1 MCAGTSCR
9 DRGEDL
15 TNDLEER
22 PLAATIEVRDLS
34 HTYSAGTP
42 FQHDA
47 VKHMSFS
54 VEKGEFL
61 GIIGHTGSG
70 KSTLIQQLN
79 GLIQPTSGRV
89 IVDGFD
95 MNEKKQRAAG
105 RKLVGMV
112 FQYPNYQLFDSTVY
126 DDICFGLKNLKLPE
140 EEIRTRAYEAM
151 ELVGLDTKQ
160 DAEKSPF
167 ELSGGKKRR
176 AALAGII
183 AMRPKY
189 LVMDEPMAG
198 LDPSGR
204 REVMKTIEGLRA
216 ELGCS
221 VIMVSHSME
230 DVARSAERIAVL
242 NNGKV
247 YAVGTPTEIFSRTA
261 ELASIGLDT
270 PATAQLVEK
279 LRGMGCKIPDGLY
292 TNEKFEKWLKEVLH
306 NA

>member
-1 MCAGTSCR
+1 MNYTSAEANKLLKKLNDEYTALLDKETRSR
-9 DRGEDL
+9 DFRAAMGEDVASVRPAYDCVETQARL
-15 TNDLEER
+15 AALEEKIR
-22 PLAATIEVRDLS
+22 RL
-34 HTYSAGTP
+34 
-42 FQHDA
+42 
-47 VKHMSFS
+47 KHAINCFNTTH
-54 VEKGEFL
+54 F
-61 GIIGHTGSG
+61 
-70 KSTLIQQLN
+70 
-79 GLIQPTSGRV
+79 
-89 IVDGFD
+89 VDGFD

-112 FQYPNYQLFDSTVY
+112 FQYPDYQLFDSTVY

>member
-1 MCAGTSCR
+1 MPIII
-9 DRGEDL
+9 ENL
-15 TNDLEER
+15 T
-22 PLAATIEVRDLS
+22 
-34 HTYSAGTP
+34 HTYMPG
-42 FQHDA
+42 
-47 VKHMSFS
+47 S
-54 VEKGEFL
+54 VTQFTALYNINLTVEDGEFF

-70 KSTLIQQLN
+70 KSTLIQHLN

-95 MNEKKQRAAG
+95 MNEKKQRTAG

-112 FQYPNYQLFDSTVY
+112 FQYPDYQLFDSTVY

>member
-1 MCAGTSCR
+1 MLFRS
-9 DRGEDL
+9 
-15 TNDLEER
+15 
-22 PLAATIEVRDLS
+22 
-34 HTYSAGTP
+34 
-42 FQHDA
+42 
-47 VKHMSFS
+47 
-54 VEKGEFL
+54 
-61 GIIGHTGSG
+61 
-70 KSTLIQQLN
+70 
-79 GLIQPTSGRV
+79 
-89 IVDGFD
+89 VDGFD

-112 FQYPNYQLFDSTVY
+112 FQYPDYQLFDSTVY

-292 TNEKFEKWLKEVLH
+292 TNEKFEK
-306 NA
+306 

>member
-1 MCAGTSCR
+1 MPIII
-9 DRGEDL
+9 ENL
-15 TNDLEER
+15 T
-22 PLAATIEVRDLS
+22 
-34 HTYSAGTP
+34 HTYMPG
-42 FQHDA
+42 
-47 VKHMSFS
+47 S
-54 VEKGEFL
+54 VTQFTALYNINLTVADGEFF

-70 KSTLIQQLN
+70 KSTLILQLN

-112 FQYPNYQLFDSTVY
+112 FQYPDYQLFDSTVY

>member
-1 MCAGTSCR
+1 MPIII
-9 DRGEDL
+9 ENL
-15 TNDLEER
+15 T
-22 PLAATIEVRDLS
+22 
-34 HTYSAGTP
+34 HTYMPG
-42 FQHDA
+42 
-47 VKHMSFS
+47 S
-54 VEKGEFL
+54 VTQFTALYDINLTVEDGEFF

-70 KSTLIQQLN
+70 KSTLTQQLN
-79 GLIQPTSGRV
+79 GLILPTSGRV

-112 FQYPNYQLFDSTVY
+112 FQYPDYQLFDSTVY

>member
-1 MCAGTSCR
+1 MPIII
-9 DRGEDL
+9 ENL
-15 TNDLEER
+15 T
-22 PLAATIEVRDLS
+22 
-34 HTYSAGTP
+34 HTYMPG
-42 FQHDA
+42 
-47 VKHMSFS
+47 S
-54 VEKGEFL
+54 VTQFTALYDINLTVEDGEFF

-112 FQYPNYQLFDSTVY
+112 FQYPDYQLFDSTVY

-270 PATAQLVEK
+270 PQLVEK

>member
-1 MCAGTSCR
+1 MPIII
-9 DRGEDL
+9 ENL
-15 TNDLEER
+15 T
-22 PLAATIEVRDLS
+22 
-34 HTYSAGTP
+34 HTYMPG
-42 FQHDA
+42 
-47 VKHMSFS
+47 S
-54 VEKGEFL
+54 VTQFTALYDINLTVEDGEFF

-112 FQYPNYQLFDSTVY
+112 FQYPDYQLFDSTVY

-279 LRGMGCKIPDGLY
+279 LRGMGCKFRMDCTQTKSSKSG
-292 TNEKFEKWLKEVLH
+292 
-306 NA
+306 

>member
-1 MCAGTSCR
+1 MPIII
-9 DRGEDL
+9 ENL
-15 TNDLEER
+15 T
-22 PLAATIEVRDLS
+22 
-34 HTYSAGTP
+34 HTYMPG
-42 FQHDA
+42 
-47 VKHMSFS
+47 S
-54 VEKGEFL
+54 VTQFTALYDINLTVEDGEFF

-79 GLIQPTSGRV
+79 GLIPPTSGRV

-112 FQYPNYQLFDSTVY
+112 FQYPDYQLFDSTVY

>member
-1 MCAGTSCR
+1 MPIII
-9 DRGEDL
+9 ENL
-15 TNDLEER
+15 T
-22 PLAATIEVRDLS
+22 
-34 HTYSAGTP
+34 HTYMPG
-42 FQHDA
+42 
-47 VKHMSFS
+47 S
-54 VEKGEFL
+54 VTQFTALYDINLTVEDGEFF

-112 FQYPNYQLFDSTVY
+112 FQYPDYQLFDST
-126 DDICFGLKNLKLPE
+126 E

>member
-1 MCAGTSCR
+1 
-9 DRGEDL
+9 
-15 TNDLEER
+15 
-22 PLAATIEVRDLS
+22 
-34 HTYSAGTP
+34 
-42 FQHDA
+42 
-47 VKHMSFS
+47 
-54 VEKGEFL
+54 
-61 GIIGHTGSG
+61 
-70 KSTLIQQLN
+70 
-79 GLIQPTSGRV
+79 
-89 IVDGFD
+89 
-95 MNEKKQRAAG
+95 
-105 RKLVGMV
+105 
-112 FQYPNYQLFDSTVY
+112 
-126 DDICFGLKNLKLPE
+126 
-140 EEIRTRAYEAM
+140 
-151 ELVGLDTKQ
+151 
-160 DAEKSPF
+160 
-167 ELSGGKKRR
+167 
-176 AALAGII
+176 
-183 AMRPKY
+183 
-189 LVMDEPMAG
+189 MAG
-198 LDPSGR
+198 LDTSGR